1 MKGINTFTLKVIAL
15 LAMLCDHLGHALFP
29 ELIILRIIG
38 RISFPIFAYVLVEGF
53 YYTRDVNKYMLRLG
67 VIALLSEIPFDL
79 MASQKILEFG
89 HQNVFFTLFLGILM
103 LYLMSRMVNPLLQ
116 FAYAGIAMMAAE
128 FLKTDYR
135 YFGILIILWFY
146 YWRSNKWVKY
156 LGVAAIMLL
165 FKGWT
170 GYFTALALVPIAL
183 HNGKRGP
190 KLKWFFYIFYPAHAL
205 VIGLLS
211 LII

>member
-190 KLKWFFYIFYPAHAL
+190 NLKWIFYIFYPAHAL

>member
-89 HQNVFFTLFLGILM
+89 HQNVFFTLFL
-103 LYLMSRMVNPLLQ
+103 
-116 FAYAGIAMMAAE
+116 
-128 FLKTDYR
+128 
-135 YFGILIILWFY
+135 
-146 YWRSNKWVKY
+146 
-156 LGVAAIMLL
+156 
-165 FKGWT
+165 
-170 GYFTALALVPIAL
+170 
-183 HNGKRGP
+183 
-190 KLKWFFYIFYPAHAL
+190 
-205 VIGLLS
+205 
-211 LII
+211 

>member
-1 MKGINTFTLKVIAL
+1 MKGINTFTLKWIAL
-15 LAMLCDHLGHALFP
+15 LAMLCDHIGHALFP
-29 ELIILRIIG
+29 DLMILRIIG

-53 YYTRDVNKYMLRLG
+53 CYTRDVKKYMTRLG
-67 VIALLSEIPFDL
+67 VMAILSEIPFDL
-79 MASQKILEFG
+79 MASQKVLEFG

-103 LYLMSRMVNPLLQ
+103 LYLMSRTVNPLLQ
-116 FAYAGIAMMAAE
+116 FAYAGIAMMTAE

-135 YFGILIILWFY
+135 YYGILIILWFY

-170 GYFTALALVPIAL
+170 GCFTAMALVPIAL
-183 HNGKRGP
+183 HNGRRGP
-190 KLKWFFYIFYPAHAL
+190 KLKWFFYIFYPLHAL